1 MSNTKQNDFSFLLVA
16 LMLLLVAPPVLE
28 AILGWRGPII
38 RAVPYSLVLIMGVW
52 SLRMTGKWFH
62 TVVALAVIGIVL
74 EVLHAVSH
82 NYAFA
87 YLTLC
92 SFLLFLCLCTF
103 LVLRQV
109 LTDADVDLNRIAG
122 AFCAYLMLGFIWS
135 VAYMVLFSLDQGS
148 FQGLPDIGDN
158 LRLLDL
164 QYFSFVTMTT
174 LGYGDVVPVSEI
186 ARALAVA
193 EAVIGQIYL
202 AVLVA
207 ALVGAYVA
215 KTNTWRNRDD

>member
-1 MSNTKQNDFSFLLVA
+1 M
-16 LMLLLVAPPVLE
+16 
-28 AILGWRGPII
+28 
-38 RAVPYSLVLIMGVW
+38 RAFPYSLVLITGVW
-52 SLRMTGKWFH
+52 SLRMTGRWFH
-62 TVVALAVIGIVL
+62 TVVALAIIGVAL

-82 NYAFA
+82 HNAFA
-87 YLTLC
+87 YLTLL

-103 LVLRQV
+103 LVLRQI
-109 LTDADVDLNRIAG
+109 LTDTQVGLNRIAG

-135 VAYMVLFSLDQGS
+135 VAYMMLFAMDQSS
-148 FQGLPDIGDN
+148 FQGLPQTAND

-174 LGYGDVVPVSEI
+174 LGYGDVAPVSDV
-186 ARALAVA
+186 ARALAAV
-193 EAVIGQIYL
+193 EALIGQFYL

-215 KTNTWRNRDD
+215 KTNAGPQPGD